1 MYQLKGAAKVWKLV
15 LTFYLQVSGPVML
28 PRQLDFGFQQF
39 LVPWGV
45 SVAFWDVYENK
56 KMLLSYHVSLC
67 GLSDDFCIFDG
78 RTVIFLNRNIFCN
91 PKRASFHTT
100 TDYNL
105 SSKICYLS
113 PGIWMMIYA
122 QDVTMLP
129 SLFRPCSFE
138 GWGAQHQ
145 KPCGEAL
152 CLWRLTIH
160 LSRCFQ
166 EVHGCKS
173 SKSAQIPPCLIF
185 LCYVFLASE
194 IYFDIC
200 LKKILKL
207 SYKIFPD
214 VEIETIL
221 PLLLYYGSVLVAFC
235 FAMQSSLSCLYLW
248 DLCLCSF

>member
-105 SSKICYLS
+105 SSKISYLS

-122 QDVTMLP
+122 QDVSMLP

-173 SKSAQIPPCLIF
+173 SKSTQIPPCLIF
-185 LCYVFLASE
+185 LCCFPC
-194 IYFDIC
+194 IWDIFRHLPQKD
-200 LKKILKL
+200 LKTVLQNI
-207 SYKIFPD
+207 SRCGDWDDI
-214 VEIETIL
+214 TSA
-221 PLLLYYGSVLVAFC
+221 SVLWEC
-235 FAMQSSLSCLYLW
+235 FGSFLLCYAIFTLLSLPVS
-248 DLCLCSF
+248 LCSF